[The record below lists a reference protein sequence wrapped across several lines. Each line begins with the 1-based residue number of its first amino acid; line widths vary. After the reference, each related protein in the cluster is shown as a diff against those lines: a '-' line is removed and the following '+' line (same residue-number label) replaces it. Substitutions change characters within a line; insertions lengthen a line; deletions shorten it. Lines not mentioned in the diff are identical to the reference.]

1 MLVTVRM
8 DLTAMFLVTNATP
21 NYGSPPGKYS
31 SCLTGNFVL
40 TVISR
45 IMSPEPRG
53 GPGTGVGSRVACTE
67 PSWAFAWKGCGVA
80 SESPGIPEPILVG
93 E

>member
-1 MLVTVRM
+1 
-8 DLTAMFLVTNATP
+8 MFLVRNATP
-21 NYGSPPGKYS
+21 NYGIPLGKYS

-45 IMSPEPRG
+45 IMSHEPRG
-53 GPGTGVGSRVACTE
+53 GAGTGADSRIACTQ
-67 PSWAFAWKGCGVA
+67 PSWAFAWKVCRVA